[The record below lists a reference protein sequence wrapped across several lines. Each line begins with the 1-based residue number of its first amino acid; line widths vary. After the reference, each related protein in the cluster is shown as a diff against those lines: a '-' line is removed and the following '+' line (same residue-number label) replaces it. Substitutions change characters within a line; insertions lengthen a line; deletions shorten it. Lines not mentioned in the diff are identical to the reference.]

1 VHHFRVQNPGSPA
14 AAYSVVFGAGLR
26 PALIEFLRQEERWC
40 RLAIISD
47 EVVGRLH
54 GEPLRDLLTR
64 AGLQVD
70 LFTFPAGERS
80 KTRETKI
87 HLEDSLLRAG
97 LGRDSAILALGG
109 GVAID
114 LGGFTA
120 ATFMR
125 GIPFVAL
132 PTSTLAMVDSSV
144 GGKTGVDTPVGK
156 NLIGAFHPP
165 AAVFADLEY
174 LESLPE
180 PELRAGFA
188 EAIKHGLIHSPDHLR
203 DLERYAQRILG
214 RDTALLE
221 EILFASVQIKAH
233 FVELDEKED
242 GARKALN
249 FGHTFAHA
257 LERLSSWSL
266 PHGEAVS
273 RGLVAESDLS
283 AHLGL
288 LDAQGPQRIREVL
301 RRFCLPSEPFSDLP
315 RALTPAP
322 GGPLDLAVYQA
333 ATQADKKARRGQAE
347 YVLLQRIGSV
357 ARSPDSGAW
366 TRPVDDDVLQEVL
379 FPAHDVPGHL
389 A

>member
-1 VHHFRVQNPGSPA
+1 M
-14 AAYSVVFGAGLR
+14 AYSVVFGAGLS
-26 PALIEFLRQEERWC
+26 PALLEFLRQEERWC

-80 KTRETKI
+80 KTRETKVQ
-87 HLEDSLLRAG
+87 LEDSLLRAG
-97 LGRDSAILALGG
+97 LGRASAILALGG

-203 DLERYAQRILG
+203 DLERYAHRILG

-301 RRFCLPSEPFSDLP
+301 RRFCLPSEPFRDLP

-366 TRPVDDDVLQEVL
+366 ARPVDDDVLQEVL

>member
-1 VHHFRVQNPGSPA
+1 VRQFRVQNPESSA
-14 AAYSVVFGAGLR
+14 AAYPVVFGAGLG
-26 PALIEFLRQEERWC
+26 PALVEFLRQEESWC
-40 RLAIISD
+40 RLAIIAD
-47 EVVGRLH
+47 EVVAGIH
-54 GEPLRDLLTR
+54 GEPLRDFLAR
-64 AGLQVD
+64 AGFQID
-70 LFTFPAGERS
+70 LFTFPAGEAS
-80 KTRETKI
+80 KTRETKTR
-87 HLEDSLLRAG
+87 LEDGLLRAG
-97 LGRDSAILALGG
+97 MGRDAAILALGG

-144 GGKTGVDTPVGK
+144 GGKTGVDTPAGK

-165 AAVFADLEY
+165 AAVFADLES

-180 PELRAGFA
+180 PELRSGFA
-188 EAIKHGLIHSPDHLR
+188 EAIKHGLIHSPDHLH
-203 DLERYAQRILG
+203 DLERHARSLID
-214 RDTALLE
+214 RDTAVLE
-221 EILFASVQIKAH
+221 EILFASVRIKAH
-233 FVELDEKED
+233 FVELDEREV

-288 LDAQGPQRIREVL
+288 LDVQAPQRVREVL
-301 RRFCLPSEPFSDLP
+301 RRFGLPSEPFGDLP
-315 RALTPAP
+315 KALTPAP
-322 GGPLDLAVYQA
+322 DGPLDLAVYQA
-333 ATQADKKARRGQAE
+333 ATRADKKARRGQAE
-347 YVLLQRIGSV
+347 YVLLREIGSV

-366 TRPVDDDVLQEVL
+366 ARPVDDAVLQEVL